1 MKRTV
6 ILSTLTIL
14 AIAGTT
20 VSASAFGDRDGRKGP
35 RIEFSTL
42 DTNGDGQL
50 TEAEMQ
56 AHATA
61 RFNEADTNGDGSLSA
76 EELAARADS
85 QKAERMSRRIAKMIE
100 KRDTNGDG
108 VLSQEELQPRDRG
121 DMFAKLDTN
130 EDGMISQEEFDAAKG
145 KFGKRKGGRDHN

>member
-14 AIAGTT
+14 AIAGTA

-42 DTNGDGQL
+42 DSNGDGQL
-50 TEAEMQ
+50 TETEMQ

-76 EELAARADS
+76 EELTARADS
-85 QKAERMSRRIAKMIE
+85 QKAERMARRIAKMIE